1 MRELQ
6 LKFPNLTIEG
16 IVGPNLIA
24 AGAIELYSMRH
35 LSLMGFW
42 EPLLNLPKLI
52 YIRYKLYKKILR
64 TKPNLFIGVDAP
76 EFNLWLEKKLKQAG
90 IPVVHYVSPTIWA
103 WRANRIHLIKQAVN
117 LMLTLFPFEVDVYL
131 KHNINAVCVGH
142 PLADHIPMITDIKQ
156 AKRQLGFNDYDK
168 ILTIMPGSRDS
179 ELKYLTAIYLKTAK
193 EMYLRF
199 PFIKF
204 IIPIVSEN
212 HKKFVSNLIQKIAN
226 NLPIKIISQDSHS
239 AIKAADLVLVTSGTA
254 TLEVAL
260 YKKPMVV
267 AYKTN
272 YFTYLIAKKLIK
284 VPYISLPNL
293 LMNSYVVKEF
303 IQDQVTIYNLT
314 TALSEIINSGTI
326 INKQQHNFT
335 QLHQMLQKNAD
346 LLAAD
351 EVVKLLS
358 KVRIT

>member
-1 MRELQ
+1 MQ
-6 LKFPNLTIEG
+6 LKFPKLTVEG

-24 AGAIELYSMRH
+24 VGAKELYSMRH

-42 EPLLNLPKLI
+42 EPLLNLPKLL
-52 YIRYKLYKKILR
+52 YIRHQLYKKILAA
-64 TKPNLFIGVDAP
+64 KPDLFIGVDAP
-76 EFNLWLEKKLKQAG
+76 EFNLGLEKKLKQAK
-90 IPVVHYVSPTIWA
+90 IPVVHYVSPSVWA
-103 WRANRIHLIKQAVN
+103 WRSGRINLIKKAMD
-117 LMLTLFPFEVDVYL
+117 LMLTLFPFEVDFYN
-131 KHNINAVCVGH
+131 KHHVNAVCVGH
-142 PLADHIPMITDIKQ
+142 PLADQIPMVIDTKQ

-168 ILTIMPGSRDS
+168 ILTIMPGSRNS
-179 ELKYLTAIYLKTAK
+179 ELQHLTEIYLQTAK

-204 IIPIVSEN
+204 IIPIVTET
-212 HKKFVSNLIQKIAN
+212 HKKYVTDLIHKIAN

-272 YFTYLIAKKLIK
+272 YLTYVIVKKLIK

-293 LMNSYVVKEF
+293 LMNTSIVKEF

-314 TALSEIINSGTI
+314 TALSEIINAGGLAS
-326 INKQQHNFT
+326 KQQHTFT
-335 QLHQMLQKNAD
+335 QLHQMLQKNANV
-346 LLAAD
+346 LAAD
-351 EVVKLLS
+351 EIGKIFNDVLLP
-358 KVRIT
+358 KK